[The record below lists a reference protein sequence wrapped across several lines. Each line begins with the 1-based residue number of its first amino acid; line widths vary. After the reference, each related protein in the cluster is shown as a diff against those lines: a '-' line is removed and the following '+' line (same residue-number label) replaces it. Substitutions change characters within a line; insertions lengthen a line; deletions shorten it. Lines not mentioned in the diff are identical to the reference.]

1 MSDRAGVTPALSLG
15 GAGIAFH
22 GRTLWEGLDLDL
34 APGEFLAVL
43 GPNGAGKS
51 TLLKVLLGLQ
61 RLTAGDVRVAGR
73 PVHRGSSDV
82 GYIPQQHAL
91 PAETPLRARDLVALG
106 LDGHRFGF
114 RMRPREQR
122 REVDRLLE
130 QVGATDYAEMPVGLL
145 SGGEQQRLRAAQ
157 ALASDPAV
165 LLCDEPL
172 HSLDLHHQQAIT
184 DLIQRQAAERG
195 AAVVFVTHEINPVI
209 EHVDRVLYIA
219 RGRHRIGPTR
229 EVMRSEVLSELYD
242 APIDVIEHQG
252 RLVVMSHHLEGHHCA
267 PGHGADA
274 TVEHAAGGAGFAPE
288 DPRVGVGPHVH
299 DDDHET
305 HRHAASHAASRDGAA
320 DVSRDRSTGAA
331 R

>member
-1 MSDRAGVTPALSLG
+1 M
-15 GAGIAFH
+15 AFH
-22 GRTLWEGLDLDL
+22 GRTLWKGVDLDL
-34 APGEFLAVL
+34 SAGEFLAVL

-61 RLTAGDVRVAGR
+61 KLSWGEVKVAGR
-73 PVHRGSSDV
+73 SVRRGSSAV
-82 GYIPQQHAL
+82 GYIPQQHAM
-91 PAETPLRARDLVALG
+91 PAETPLRSRDLVALG
-106 LDGHRFGF
+106 LDGHRYGF
-114 RMRPREQR
+114 RLRPRAQR
-122 REVDRLLE
+122 REVDWLLE
-130 QVGATDYAEMPVGLL
+130 QVGATDYADMPVGLL

-184 DLIQRQAAERG
+184 DLIQRQASERG
-195 AAVVFVTHEINPVI
+195 SAVVFVTHEINPIV
-209 EHVDRVLYIA
+209 EHVDRVLYLA
-219 RGRHRIGPTR
+219 RGQHRIGPTR

-242 APIDVIEHQG
+242 APIDVIEHRG

-267 PGHGADA
+267 PGHGADGEVGQG
-274 TVEHAAGGAGFAPE
+274 TEGPSRAPE

-299 DDDHET
+299 DDDHEP
-305 HRHAASHAASRDGAA
+305 HSHPGPPRGDAEQAPEGR
-320 DVSRDRSTGAA
+320 RMGAA

>member
-1 MSDRAGVTPALSLG
+1 MAEHPARASALALHD
-15 GAGIAFH
+15 AGIAFH
-22 GRTLWEGLDLDL
+22 GRTLWRGVDLNL
-34 APGEFLAVL
+34 QPGEFLAVL

-61 RLTAGDVRVAGR
+61 KLSWGSAHVGGR
-73 PVHRGSSDV
+73 PVRRGSSTV
-82 GYIPQQHAL
+82 GYIPQQHAM
-91 PAETPLRARDLVALG
+91 PPETPLRARDLVALG
-106 LDGHRFGF
+106 LDGHRYGF
-114 RMRPREQR
+114 RLRPRAQR

-130 QVGATDYAEMPVGLL
+130 QVGASDYAQMPVGLL

-184 DLIQRQAAERG
+184 DLIQRQATERG
-195 AAVVFVTHEINPVI
+195 SAVIFVTHEINPVI
-209 EHVDRVLYIA
+209 EHVDRVLYLA
-219 RGRHRIGPTR
+219 RGQHRIGATR

-242 APIDVIEHQG
+242 APIDVIEHRG

-267 PGHGADA
+267 PGHLQPGDQ
-274 TVEHAAGGAGFAPE
+274 HDAAGSSLAPE
-288 DPRVGVGPHVH
+288 DPQVSIGPHVH
-299 DDDHET
+299 DDDHQ
-305 HRHAASHAASRDGAA
+305 RHSHAPGDEGRRG
-320 DVSRDRSTGAA
+320 RRRMGLL

>member
-1 MSDRAGVTPALSLG
+1 MTDDPGSAPALSLD

-22 GRTLWEGLDLDL
+22 GRTLWKGVDLDL

-61 RLTAGDVRVAGR
+61 RLTEGEVRVAGR
-73 PVHRGSSDV
+73 PVRRGSSDV

-114 RMRPREQR
+114 RMRPRAQR

-130 QVGATDYAEMPVGLL
+130 EVGATDYAEMPVGLL

-184 DLIQRQAAERG
+184 DLIQRQATERG

-229 EVMRSEVLSELYD
+229 EVMRSQVLSELYD

-267 PGHGADA
+267 PGHGAEA
-274 TVEHAAGGAGFAPE
+274 TVGHGADAVGFAPE
-288 DPRVGVGPHVH
+288 DPRVGVGPHIH

-305 HRHAASHAASRDGAA
+305 HRHAAAHQSAGHPAGRAAPGR
-320 DVSRDRSTGAA
+320 RTGAA